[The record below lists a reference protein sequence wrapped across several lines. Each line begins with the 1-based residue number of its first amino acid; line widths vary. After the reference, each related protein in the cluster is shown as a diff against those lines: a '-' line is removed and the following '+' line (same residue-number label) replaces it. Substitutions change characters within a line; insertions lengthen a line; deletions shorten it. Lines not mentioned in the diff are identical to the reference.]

1 MKPAHMLSPANKWID
16 LYGDYLYS
24 IAVFKTND
32 QVLSQDLVQETFLSA
47 LKSREQFKGESSEK
61 TWLTVILN
69 NKIIDHYRKKNI
81 LRNTGDYLNE
91 TNENFYQSFFSD
103 DIKEWGHWKEDS
115 YPKAWADE
123 NADTRLNN
131 NELKKVMEYCLQKL
145 PNSLAPAFFLR
156 FIDEKNA
163 DKICKELNISSSNYW
178 TIIHRAKILLRACLE
193 KNWFAA

>member
-1 MKPAHMLSPANKWID
+1 MKPAHLLSPANKWID

-32 QVLSQDLVQETFLSA
+32 KVVSQDLVQETFLSA

-81 LRNTGDYLNE
+81 LRNTSDYLNE
-91 TNENFYQSFFSD
+91 TDENFHQAFFSD
-103 DIKEWGHWKEDS
+103 DIKEWGHWKEETS
-115 YPKAWADE
+115 PMAWVGE
-123 NADTRLNN
+123 NADSRLNN

-145 PNSLAPAFFLR
+145 PNSLAPVFFSR
-156 FIDEKNA
+156 FLDEKNA